1 MANDN
6 IAGMVIGTM
15 TVIKKEGVNRGCT
28 GVLTPI
34 DAMVTA
40 RLKEKAEGVVV
51 SLEEAATNH
60 HGIAMK
66 ATRTRTGSKILAL
79 ADIGV
84 GTGEVLVEQ
93 TVTGVGAR
101 NKRWIL
107 SGWMLLKLKSRHRPK
122 HQKTLRNGRS
132 R

>member
-1 MANDN
+1 MAIDN
-6 IAGMVIGTM
+6 IAGMVTGTM
-15 TVIKKEGVNRGCT
+15 TVIKKVGVNPRCKEG
-28 GVLTPI
+28 LTAI

-40 RLKEKAEGVVV
+40 RLKEKAERVVV

-60 HGIAMK
+60 HGIGMK
-66 ATRTRTGSKILAL
+66 ATRTKTDSKILAL
-79 ADIGV
+79 ADIGI
-84 GTGEVLVEQ
+84 GTGGVLVEQ

-101 NKRWIL
+101 DKRRIL
-107 SGWMLLKLKSRHRPK
+107 SGWMLLKLKSRLRSK